1 MVYNRAVPKRVVSV
15 SLGSSK
21 RDHRAEVEV
30 LGQRFVLERIGTD
43 GDFAKAIAK
52 IQELDGQVDAIGLGG
67 IDLYLIAAGRRY
79 VIRDALKLARA
90 AKKTPV
96 VDGSGLKAT
105 LERRAVHA
113 LDERIGFKGKRVLIP
128 SAVDRFG
135 MAEAFHQVGART
147 LYGDIIFALGLPVP
161 LSNPTQLAVLARVFL
176 PLFTKLPFAW
186 LYPTG
191 KKQEEQ
197 KLDWR
202 TRYFEWAE
210 VIAGDFLYIRRHLP
224 PRAEGKIVVANTT
237 TPEDLEFLRS
247 RGVRILATTTP
258 RLSGRSFGT
267 NVMEAMIVA
276 LAGKHP
282 LSEEEYAEWVDRLGL
297 APEVTELNP

>member
-1 MVYNRAVPKRVVSV
+1 MKKRVVSV
-15 SLGSSK
+15 SLGSSRRNHK
-21 RDHRAEVEV
+21 AEVEL
-30 LGQRFVLERIGTD
+30 LGERIELERIGTD
-43 GDFAKAIAK
+43 GDFERAIEL
-52 IQELDGQVDAIGLGG
+52 IRELDGRVDAIGLGG

-105 LERRAVHA
+105 LERRAVFE
-113 LDERIGFKGKRVLIP
+113 LDERLGFRGKTVLIP

-135 MAEAFHQVGART
+135 MAEAFYQVGAKT
-147 LYGDIIFALGLPVP
+147 MYGDFVFALGIPIVLTTPA
-161 LSNPTQLAVLARVFL
+161 QLAVLARLLL
-176 PLFTKLPFAW
+176 PLFTKLPFSR

-202 TRYFEWAE
+202 SKYFERAD

-237 TPEDLEFLRS
+237 TAEDLAFLKE
-247 RGVRILATTTP
+247 RGVRTLATTTP
-258 RLSGRSFGT
+258 RIEGRSFGT

-276 LAGKHP
+276 LAGKFP
-282 LSEEEYAEWVDRLGL
+282 LTEADYERWIERLGL
-297 APEVTELNP
+297 HPEVTELAA

>member
-1 MVYNRAVPKRVVSV
+1 VKKRVVSV
-15 SLGSSK
+15 SLGSSRRNHK
-21 RDHRAEVEV
+21 AEIEV
-30 LGQRFVLERIGTD
+30 LGERIELERIGTD
-43 GDFAKAIAK
+43 GDFERARRL

-105 LERRAVHA
+105 LERQAVFE
-113 LDERIGFKGKRVLIP
+113 LDERLGFRGKTVLIP

-147 LYGDIIFALGLPVP
+147 LYGDLAFALGVP
-161 LSNPTQLAVLARVFL
+161 ILLTHPRQLAWLARIFL
-176 PLFTKLPFAW
+176 PLFTKLPFDW

-197 KLDWR
+197 RLDWR
-202 TRYFEWAE
+202 SRYFERAD

-224 PRAEGKIVVANTT
+224 PRAEGKVVVANTT
-237 TPEDLEFLRS
+237 TKEDLEFLRE
-247 RGVRILATTTP
+247 RGVRLIATTTP
-258 RLSGRSFGT
+258 RIQGRSFGT

-276 LAGKHP
+276 LAGKFP
-282 LSEEEYAEWVDRLGL
+282 LSEADYEEWIRRLDL
-297 APEVTELNP
+297 HPEVTELAA

>member
-1 MVYNRAVPKRVVSV
+1 VKKRVVSV

-21 RDHRAEVEV
+21 RNHKAEVEL
-30 LGQRFVLERIGTD
+30 LGQRIELERIGTD
-43 GDFAKAIAK
+43 GDFNRAIQL

-105 LERRAVHA
+105 LERQAVFE
-113 LDERIGFKGKRVLIP
+113 LDEQLGFRGKSVLIP

-135 MAEAFHQVGART
+135 MAEAFYQVGAKT
-147 LYGDIIFALGLPVP
+147 MYGDFVFALGIPIVLTT
-161 LSNPTQLAVLARVFL
+161 PTQLAWLARIFL
-176 PLFTKLPFAW
+176 PVFTKLPFSW

-197 KLDWR
+197 KIDWR
-202 TRYFEWAE
+202 SRYFERAD

-237 TPEDLEFLRS
+237 TKEDLAFLKE
-247 RGVRILATTTP
+247 RGVKLLATTTP
-258 RLSGRSFGT
+258 RIQGRSFGT
-267 NVMEAMIVA
+267 NVMEGMIVA
-276 LAGKHP
+276 LAGKYP
-282 LSEEEYAEWVDRLGL
+282 LSEADYEHWIRRLGL
-297 APEVTELNP
+297 HPEVTELAA